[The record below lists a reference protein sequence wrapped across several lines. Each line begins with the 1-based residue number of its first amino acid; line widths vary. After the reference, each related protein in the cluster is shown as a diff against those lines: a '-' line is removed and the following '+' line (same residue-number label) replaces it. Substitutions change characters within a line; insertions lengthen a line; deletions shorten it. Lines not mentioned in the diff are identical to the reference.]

1 MRWLFLL
8 PADKSKK
15 KEKELHVRMGFRKR
29 LETKKD
35 SLYHDVMEGHDV
47 GMSKMGKISGY
58 LKTVK
63 GSLDSLKT
71 SKKPD
76 KNRISLL
83 ESISAD
89 LNQADYS
96 MNRWMEEF
104 KPDSAENNEPVRLAY
119 LESEKDKI
127 SRIKDRI
134 LNALT
139 RADSLYGSKSPEIS
153 YFFLSISLLREE
165 KISSIV
171 PSPFTFTTFPSCW

>member
-1 MRWLFLL
+1 MKNTFYLAFVLAVFAACGQEQQK
-8 PADKSKK
+8 ADGTERKD
-15 KEKELHVRMGFRKR
+15 GFSQKA
-29 LETKKD
+29 ETKKD

-47 GMSKMGKISGY
+47 GMSKMGKIAGY

-76 KNRISLL
+76 KNRIGLL
-83 ESISAD
+83 ESVAAD

-127 SRIKDRI
+127 GRIKERI
-134 LNALT
+134 LNALK
-139 RADSLYGSKSPEIS
+139 RADSLYG
-153 YFFLSISLLREE
+153 R
-165 KISSIV
+165 
-171 PSPFTFTTFPSCW
+171 